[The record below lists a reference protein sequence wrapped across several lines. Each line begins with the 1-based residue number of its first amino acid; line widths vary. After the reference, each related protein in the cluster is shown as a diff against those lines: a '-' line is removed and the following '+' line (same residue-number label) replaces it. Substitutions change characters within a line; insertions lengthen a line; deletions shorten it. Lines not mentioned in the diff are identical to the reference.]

1 MMKASIRIVGAQY
14 NTHRMLEDYCR
25 ELYFPAA
32 RHYLR
37 LSAADSAQGQA
48 LSEWWDRI
56 RGNWGGV
63 RIVSTAST
71 PEGSLPVTTDVQV
84 AASVALGALSPD
96 DVAVQVYYGV
106 VGADGALESYDVAP
120 MAAGEAGSDGVY
132 TFTGTIH
139 MERSGLHGFT
149 VRVSPRHPDLSESHA
164 AELAV
169 WSS

>member
-1 MMKASIRIVGAQY
+1 
-14 NTHRMLEDYCR
+14 
-25 ELYFPAA
+25 
-32 RHYLR
+32 
-37 LSAADSAQGQA
+37 
-48 LSEWWDRI
+48 
-56 RGNWGGV
+56 
-63 RIVSTAST
+63 
-71 PEGSLPVTTDVQV
+71 VTTDVQV

-132 TFTGTIH
+132 TFAGTIH